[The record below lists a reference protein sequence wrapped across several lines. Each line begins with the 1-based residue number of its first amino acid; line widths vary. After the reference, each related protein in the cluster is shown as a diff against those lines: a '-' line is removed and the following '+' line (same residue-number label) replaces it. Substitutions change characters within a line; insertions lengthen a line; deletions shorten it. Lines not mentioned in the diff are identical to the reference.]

1 MENKRVLI
9 DEQTLRE
16 RIKQLA
22 AQITKDYEGEKVT
35 LMCILKGS
43 SYFFADLTRR
53 IDLET
58 ELEFIRIATYQGE
71 ESTGEIDYKLKPDNP
86 VTDKNVIVV
95 EDIIDTG
102 KTLSFLLAELQAQ
115 KPKSLKLC
123 TLLDKPDRRE
133 YEVDVDYVGFTIPN
147 YFVFG
152 YGLDVDERFRTF
164 PDVNY
169 FTNNTEDKVKEDQ
182 EAIKLQLIRKPKKKI
197 E

>member
-9 DEQTLRE
+9 DEKTLRE

-22 AQITKDYEGEKVT
+22 AQITKDYQGEKVT
-35 LMCILKGS
+35 LMWILKGT
-43 SYFFADLTRR
+43 SYFFAELTRR

-71 ESTGEIDYKLKPDNP
+71 ESTGKIDYKLKPDNP
-86 VTDKNVIVV
+86 VTGKNVIVI

-102 KTLSFLLAELQAQ
+102 KTLSFLLDELQAQ
-115 KPKSLKLC
+115 HPKSLKLC

-133 YEVDVDYVGFTIPN
+133 YEVNVDYVGFTIPN

-182 EAIKLQLIRKPKKKI
+182 EAIKLQLVRKPKKKT

>member
-169 FTNNTEDKVKEDQ
+169 FTNNTEDKVKKDQ
-182 EAIKLQLIRKPKKKI
+182 EAIKIQLIRKPKKKI